1 MPSWTGKR
9 LLRRTPEAAA
19 CVVVGFILVK
29 VVVQFFDRYELLT
42 RMLSGYEPLAPDH
55 PTTPAHV
62 AIVEPQWWLTRAL
75 HGLL

>member
-9 LLRRTPEAAA
+9 LLRRAPEATV
-19 CVVVGFILVK
+19 CIVIGFVLVK

-42 RMLSGYEPLAPDH
+42 RMLSGYEPLDH
-55 PTTPAHV
+55 LVPNHADATDV
-62 AIVEPQWWLTRAL
+62 GPQWWLTKAL